1 MKQSKGAGR
10 VLRAVVRR
18 ERRAV
23 AAGCV
28 LGISHQIGEALVP
41 VLIGVVVDRAVVPHD
56 GIALARW
63 AGVLAVV
70 YVYLSGGFRLGSR
83 LAEQA
88 AERAAHTLRMGLVER
103 ALARAERAGP
113 EHTPGALTTVATEDA
128 RRLGAL
134 CVAVPIAVGA
144 LVGVGAGAVLLLRT
158 SVTLGLLILLG
169 TPVLMFLGHL
179 LARPLEQRSHTE
191 QARAAQTASVATDLV
206 VGVRVLQG
214 LGAHAAAAERYRLSS
229 RRALG
234 ATVRAARAEA
244 LQSGLMQTLTGV
256 FIALVAYTGGLLALD
271 GRIGLGELVA
281 AVGLA
286 LFLPGPLE
294 GMAWATAE
302 FARARASARRIAD
315 ADAAGAPPVPPAPT
329 GPVAPGAGTLTVRGL
344 PGQDLAGL
352 QLHAAPG
359 ELLGVVIAPAHA
371 SLLLRCLT
379 GRADRTAAHVELDG
393 VALDGAASGAARA
406 RLLVAAHDAALF
418 SGSLLDNVT
427 AAAAAPGLRLD
438 EVLRAS
444 GVHEIAASLDG
455 GLDAPVGERG
465 RALSGGQRQR
475 VALARALAADPPVLV
490 LHDPTTAV
498 DAVTEA
504 RIATGLRTLRRER
517 TTVLVTSS
525 PALLAAADRV
535 VLVDG
540 GRVTADAPHHELV
553 RSHAAYRSAVLA

>member
-1 MKQSKGAGR
+1 M
-10 VLRAVVRR
+10 VRR

-23 AAGCV
+23 AASCV
-28 LGISHQIGEALVP
+28 LGIFHQIGEALVP
-41 VLIGVVVDRAVVPHD
+41 VLIGVVVDRAVVRHD
-56 GIALARW
+56 GTALLRW
-63 AGVLAVV
+63 AAVLAVV
-70 YVYLSGGFRLGSR
+70 YLFLSGGFRLGSR

-88 AERAAHTLRMGLVER
+88 AERAAHTLRLGLVER
-103 ALARAERAGP
+103 ALARVGRAGP
-113 EHTPGALTTVATEDA
+113 EHAAGALTTVATEDA

-144 LVGVGAGAVLLLRT
+144 LVGVAAGAVFLLRT
-158 SVTLGLLILLG
+158 SVPLGLLVLLG
-169 TPVLMFLGHL
+169 TPVLMLLGHL

-191 QARAAQTASVATDLV
+191 QARAAHTAAVATDLV
-206 VGVRVLQG
+206 AGVRVLQG
-214 LGAHAAAAERYRLSS
+214 LGARGAAAARYRISS
-229 RRALG
+229 RQALL

-244 LQSGLMQTLTGV
+244 LQAGLMQALTGV
-256 FIALVAYTGGLLALD
+256 FIALVAYVGARLALD
-271 GRIGLGELVA
+271 GSIGLGELVA

-286 LFLPGPLE
+286 LFLPGPLQ

-302 FARARASARRIAD
+302 LARARASARRIAD
-315 ADAAGAPPVPPAPT
+315 ATAAPPSVPPPT
-329 GPVAPGAGTLTVRGL
+329 EEALPTPRPTASALAVRGL
-344 PGQDLAGL
+344 PGQGLAGL
-352 QLHAAPG
+352 ELHVATG
-359 ELLGVVIAPAHA
+359 ELLGVVIAPDQAQ
-371 SLLLRCLT
+371 LLLRCLA
-379 GRADRTAAHVELDG
+379 GRAGGTVAHVELDG
-393 VALDGAASGAARA
+393 DPAPTDDAPRP

-418 SGSLLDNVT
+418 SGSLRDNVT
-427 AAAAAPGLRLD
+427 AAAAPDLNLD
-438 EVLRAS
+438 AVLHAS

-504 RIATGLRTLRRER
+504 RIATGLRGLRRER
-517 TTVLVTSS
+517 TTLLVTSS

-535 VLVDG
+535 VLVESG
-540 GRVTADAPHHELV
+540 QITADAAHRELV